1 MRVYKKGGQTD
12 ENPPKP
18 APAPDRL
25 RSRGLPQQPQPELQM
40 NTLGRLQQM
49 MEAMQRS
56 QAAPP
61 RDLGPIPRRD
71 DVIEYLA
78 NKYNMPAEDV
88 EASMPEPVRAYIKP
102 MAGGGG
108 FLDEGDLGMFTKR
121 TFSGEKRR
129 NNPHGKRSISISSQY
144 ANNPLARGE
153 ELIHSMQDGNPF
165 VGNFMYADLVDPILE
180 GMEDIDNITTKDPFW
195 ASEIEYGFNPIEM
208 EAKIMAQKMFLRDLG
223 VIGQGELT
231 EEDLDNMY
239 LYANDMYK
247 SDDRVSRETAY
258 DMMRL
263 FGTPQRKRFQDPEY
277 RKALLN
283 LYNKL

>member
-1 MRVYKKGGQTD
+1 MRIYKKGGQTD

-61 RDLGPIPRRD
+61 RDFGRIPRRD

-78 NKYNMPAEDV
+78 NRYNMPV
-88 EASMPEPVRAYIKP
+88 EEVAASMPEPVRAYIKP

-108 FLDEGDLGMFTKR
+108 YLDDGDLGLYTKR
-121 TFSGEKRR
+121 AFSGEKRR
-129 NNPHGKRSISISSQY
+129 NNPHGKKSISVSGQY
-144 ANNPLARGE
+144 ADNALVRGE
-153 ELIHSMQDGNPF
+153 ELIHSMQGGNPF
-165 VGNFMYADLVDPILE
+165 VDQFTYSDLVDPILE
-180 GMEDIDNITTKDPFW
+180 GMENLDNITAKDPFW

-208 EAKIMAQKMFLRDLG
+208 EAKIMSQKMMLRDLG

-231 EEDLDNMY
+231 EEDLDNIY

-247 SDDRVSRETAY
+247 SGDQASKEMSY
-258 DMMRL
+258 DIMRL
-263 FGTPQRKRFQDPEY
+263 FGTPERNRFQDPEY
-277 RKALLN
+277 RKSLLN